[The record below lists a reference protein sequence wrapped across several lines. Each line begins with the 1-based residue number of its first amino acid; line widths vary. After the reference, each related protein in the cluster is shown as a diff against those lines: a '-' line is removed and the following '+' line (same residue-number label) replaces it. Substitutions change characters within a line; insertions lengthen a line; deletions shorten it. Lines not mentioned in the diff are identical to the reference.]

1 MIGKKLLGWSLVGA
15 IGLALWA
22 WYSPLDTGAAPDGEQ
37 QARRDKVD
45 QPSAPDPRFAAL
57 PAREA
62 IGGRAGDLFA
72 AHDWKPPPPQALA
85 PARPLAA
92 AQPTVPPMPY
102 RVAGEV
108 VYDGIARL
116 VLAKGGEV
124 LTVRPGETLEDG
136 YRVES
141 IAADGVTL
149 VYLPLGLREQVPMP
163 ATLAG
168 IAPGESAASGPTAM
182 PASP

>member
-1 MIGKKLLGWSLVGA
+1 
-15 IGLALWA
+15 
-22 WYSPLDTGAAPDGEQ
+22 
-37 QARRDKVD
+37 
-45 QPSAPDPRFAAL
+45 
-57 PAREA
+57 
-62 IGGRAGDLFA
+62 
-72 AHDWKPPPPQALA
+72 
-85 PARPLAA
+85 
-92 AQPTVPPMPY
+92 MPY